1 MIKNDPELNLKNNS
15 ELFAV
20 ILCGGSGSRLWPI
33 SRSSRP
39 KQFINFN
46 DDKTLLQKTFTR
58 LLNFYNEENIFI
70 VTNHEFYFE
79 VLGELSDLCHFN
91 KSNIISEPEQKN
103 TLPAIC
109 LATKVINHINPNSI
123 ISVFSS
129 DHEIEN
135 DERFNSAINYSAEY
149 AANSQIVLFG
159 VQPDKVNTNYGYIEV
174 GDNISSTAEAKI
186 FNVTKFHEKPSELD
200 AQSYIDKGYLWNS
213 GIFIFKALCFI
224 DLVKQYQPSIHQAF
238 FVGDHEIDKDVYSS
252 LPSVSIDYGL
262 LEKITNIAVLKVD
275 FNWSDLGTWNSLH
288 DSLAK
293 GKEPNESKNVCIG
306 KVTHKGTKNSLLWS
320 NSQMIVANGIEDMI
334 VINDHDAILVSS
346 KDSIDDI
353 KIVLKQLEQDHNDL
367 LSDHPYASRPWGSY
381 TVLYKGK
388 NFKIKSIIV
397 NPKQKLSL
405 QLHHHR
411 NEHWVVIKG
420 TATVTRRD
428 ESFTL
433 NVNESTY
440 IKANEK
446 HRLANDTDEILEVI
460 EVSIGENISELDIVR
475 FNDDYGRV

>member
-1 MIKNDPELNLKNNS
+1 M
-15 ELFAV
+15 
-20 ILCGGSGSRLWPI
+20 
-33 SRSSRP
+33 
-39 KQFINFN
+39 
-46 DDKTLLQKTFTR
+46 
-58 LLNFYNEENIFI
+58 
-70 VTNHEFYFE
+70 TNHEFYFE

-306 KVTHKGTKNSLLWS
+306 KVTHKGTK
-320 NSQMIVANGIEDMI
+320 
-334 VINDHDAILVSS
+334 
-346 KDSIDDI
+346 KFSIMV
-353 KIVLKQLEQDHNDL
+353 K
-367 LSDHPYASRPWGSY
+367 
-381 TVLYKGK
+381 
-388 NFKIKSIIV
+388 
-397 NPKQKLSL
+397 
-405 QLHHHR
+405 
-411 NEHWVVIKG
+411 
-420 TATVTRRD
+420 
-428 ESFTL
+428 
-433 NVNESTY
+433 
-440 IKANEK
+440 
-446 HRLANDTDEILEVI
+446 
-460 EVSIGENISELDIVR
+460 
-475 FNDDYGRV
+475 